1 MFLKSLFDIM
11 KNIAHILILHI
22 VVHVNNII
30 FQMFWF
36 EMQKGKK
43 QFKNE
48 YFLKGF
54 IDLQINGAFGVD
66 FSHDITDESSAEE
79 VLHKVGQ
86 GK

>member
-1 MFLKSLFDIM
+1 
-11 KNIAHILILHI
+11 
-22 VVHVNNII
+22 
-30 FQMFWF
+30 
-36 EMQKGKK
+36 MQKGKK
-43 QFKNE
+43 NFKNE